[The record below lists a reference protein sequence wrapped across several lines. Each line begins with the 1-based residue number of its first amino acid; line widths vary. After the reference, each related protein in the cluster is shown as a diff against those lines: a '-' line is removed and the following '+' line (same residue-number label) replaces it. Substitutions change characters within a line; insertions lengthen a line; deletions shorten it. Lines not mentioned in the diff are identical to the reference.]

1 MMKTNKLKAFI
12 LALVFG
18 ILAIATST
26 NAQVTTLP
34 HATDFEVGFGDW
46 TNSTFDNFDWTQTT
60 AGTPSSGTGPQI
72 GPPFGD
78 LGSLGYVFT
87 ESSTPNQNSQAWLE
101 CEYNL
106 SSYTATEMTFA
117 YHMYSA
123 NAGAYGPGTLQLD
136 VYDGTSWTFGVWSNI
151 NNDPSWQLGHVDLS
165 AYDGLP
171 QVILSWTGATTGW
184 QSDISLDNI
193 IVTGTE
199 DIPLIT
205 SYPYE
210 VDFETE
216 VQHIT
221 DAAASGFTFDKPG
234 WRNGGGDGTDWRA
247 DAGGTPSVDT
257 GPGSGAT
264 TGASDYA
271 PGTPAGFYLYLE
283 SSAPNYP
290 TVNAYLLTPRFD
302 LTSNAHPVMEF
313 WYNMYGAGMG
323 SLKMQMSIDGG
334 TTWSADYMVI
344 SGDRGT
350 EWNQVI
356 FDMIDF
362 RGETNVVFRIEAESA
377 TDWNSDICIDNFRVL
392 DMNTSPLDVYID
404 LNLVSDAFSASN
416 STVNMVGNSMQTI
429 RSNGFG
435 FGILVINNTNGIVL
449 TDNLTTD
456 KIALID
462 GIVTTDIHNIS
473 VTSTLW
479 SAVAGGSNTSFING
493 NLRRYITSNTSTYGF
508 PLGNGT
514 GITNYHKID
523 LINNN
528 MVGVSYIDAYV
539 SDMTGGNNMELNTSE
554 STSMILEMAD
564 KEWFLTPDAQPS
576 SGDYGVNLYLNGL
589 SGALLQDNNFTV
601 LKRPNGSITYGDW
614 DAFDATTDIPAAG
627 TNGRTVA
634 SGYGQKT
641 GFDSFSGFGIGGTG
655 GGALPIELLS
665 FDAELNGDDVDVYWS
680 VASQINND
688 YYSIHRSIDGYDWIE
703 IGRIEGAGNSNSQM
717 DYKFIDE
724 DPYIGIS
731 YYKLK
736 QTDFDGI
743 FEEFPPV
750 SVSYEVEI
758 IGLLISP
765 NPVTDILTLTMDGNL
780 HNDLHVI
787 RIFDSRGNVILR
799 NNLIGNLKD
808 YQVDVSKLSDG
819 MYIVKV
825 KNRRQLGIGKFIKE

>member
-1 MMKTNKLKAFI
+1 MKTISKLLLLLLFPI
-12 LALVFG
+12 LTFG
-18 ILAIATST
+18 
-26 NAQVTTLP
+26 QVSTLP
-34 HATDFEVGFGDW
+34 HSTDFEIGFGDW

-60 AGTPSSGTGPQI
+60 TKTPSAGTGPQI

-87 ESSTPNQNSQAWLE
+87 ESSGANQSSQAWLE

-106 SSYTATEMTFA
+106 SSYINVEMTFA
-117 YHMYSA
+117 YYMYSQD
-123 NAGAYGPGTLQLD
+123 GGPYGPGTLQLD
-136 VYDGTSWTFGVWSNI
+136 VYDGTSWTFGVWSNSVSI
-151 NNDPSWQLGHVDLS
+151 AGWQMGYVDLS

-199 DIPLIT
+199 NIPLIT

-216 VQHIT
+216 VQHST
-221 DAAASGFTFDKPG
+221 DAATTGFVFDKPG
-234 WRNGGGDGTDWRA
+234 WRNASGDGTDWRV

-264 TGASDYA
+264 TGALDYA
-271 PGTPAGFYLYLE
+271 PGTPTGFYLYLE

-290 TVNAYLLTPRFD
+290 NINTYLLTPRFD

-362 RGETNVVFRIEAESA
+362 RGETNVVFRLEGETSI
-377 TDWNSDICIDNFRVL
+377 DWNSDICIDNFRVL

-404 LNLVSDAFSASN
+404 LNLASDAFSASN
-416 STVNMVGNSMQTI
+416 STVNLVGNSIQSI
-429 RSNGFG
+429 RSNGYG
-435 FGILVINNTNGIVL
+435 FGILTVNNTNGIVL

-456 KIALID
+456 KLALID
-462 GIVTTDIHNIS
+462 GIITTDIYS
-473 VTSTLW
+473 VYVTSTLW
-479 SAVAGGSNTSFING
+479 SALAGGSDISFING
-493 NLRRYITSNTSTYGF
+493 NVRRYITSNTNTYGF
-508 PLGNGT
+508 PIGY
-514 GITNYHKID
+514 GISTTNYHKVD

-539 SDMTGGNNMELNTSE
+539 SDMSGGNNFELNTSE
-554 STSMILEMAD
+554 QTTQILEMAD
-564 KEWFLTPDAQPS
+564 KEWFLTPDAQPT

-589 SGALLQDNNFTV
+589 AGALLSDDNFTV
-601 LKRPNGSITYGDW
+601 CKRPNGSITYGDW
-614 DAFDATTDIPAAG
+614 DAFDATTDIPTAG
-627 TNGRTVA
+627 TNGRTIA

-641 GFDSFSGFGIGGTG
+641 GFSSFSGFGIGGSG
-655 GGALPIELLS
+655 GGPLPIVLLS
-665 FDAELNGDDVDVYWS
+665 FDAELNGDNVDVYWS
-680 VASQINND
+680 VASQVNND
-688 YYSIHRSIDGYDWIE
+688 YYSILRSIDGYDWNE
-703 IGRIEGAGNSNSQM
+703 IGKIQGAGNSNSQI

-724 DPYIGIS
+724 DPYIGTS

-736 QTDFDGI
+736 QTDFDGN

-750 SVSYEVEI
+750 SISYDVEI

-787 RIFDSRGNVILR
+787 RIFDSRGNIILR

-808 YQVDVSKLSDG
+808 YKVNVSMLSDG

-825 KNRRQLGIGKFIKE
+825 KNRRQLGVGKFIKE